1 MRYIIIMRKNNMK
14 LSVLSFITM
23 MFASSASAQ
32 YAWQADVEPGQL
44 NLGANVH
51 YNVETQASFSN
62 GKTPLWLN
70 ANKYGLSSLEKQN
83 GYVRASVI
91 RPLQTDSARRWG
103 IGYGVDVAA
112 AYHYTS
118 KPVVQQAF
126 VEARWLHGVL
136 SVGAKQYPMELK
148 NNALSSGAQTLGIN
162 ARPVPQVRIALPEYW
177 TLPFANH
184 WLHLKGH
191 IAYGRLTDNNWQH
204 EFTNKEH
211 KYADNTLYHSKAGY
225 LMIGNPDGFYPLSV
239 ELGLE
244 TATLFGGSSYDFVDG
259 KMQLFAKGGTGFGAF
274 ARAFIGGGSEQ
285 PEKGTVY
292 QNNEGDMLGSWL
304 MRVNYDTETWRLSAY
319 ADKFFE
325 DHSSMF
331 QLDYDGYGT
340 GDEWNVKKDRRFLLY
355 DLKDWMLGVELN
367 LKNGRWLRDV
377 VLEYVYTKYQSGP
390 IYHDHTISISDHV
403 SGQDNYYNHYIYSG
417 WQHWGQVMGNP
428 LYLSPIYNEN
438 GCIEIMNNRF
448 VAWHLGF
455 DGTPIDNLDYRVL
468 ATYQTGYGT
477 YSMPYLAPRYNF
489 SMMIELGYHFNH
501 NWNVKGAFALDR
513 GKILGNNY
521 GGQITI
527 SKSGIF

>member
-14 LSVLSFITM
+14 LSVLSFIAM

-225 LMIGNPDGFYPLSV
+225 LMIGNPDGFYPFSV
-239 ELGLE
+239 EMGLE
-244 TATLFGGSSYDFVDG
+244 TATLLAEVRMTLLMVRCSS
-259 KMQLFAKGGTGFGAF
+259 
-274 ARAFIGGGSEQ
+274 
-285 PEKGTVY
+285 
-292 QNNEGDMLGSWL
+292 
-304 MRVNYDTETWRLSAY
+304 
-319 ADKFFE
+319 
-325 DHSSMF
+325 
-331 QLDYDGYGT
+331 
-340 GDEWNVKKDRRFLLY
+340 LL
-355 DLKDWMLGVELN
+355 K
-367 LKNGRWLRDV
+367 V
-377 VLEYVYTKYQSGP
+377 VLVLVLLP
-390 IYHDHTISISDHV
+390 VH
-403 SGQDNYYNHYIYSG
+403 
-417 WQHWGQVMGNP
+417 
-428 LYLSPIYNEN
+428 LSVEEVNSLKRELFIR
-438 GCIEIMNNRF
+438 I
-448 VAWHLGF
+448 
-455 DGTPIDNLDYRVL
+455 TRVICL
-468 ATYQTGYGT
+468 ARGSCVLT
-477 YSMPYLAPRYNF
+477 
-489 SMMIELGYHFNH
+489 MMLR
-501 NWNVKGAFALDR
+501 R
-513 GKILGNNY
+513 GV
-521 GGQITI
+521 
-527 SKSGIF
+527 

>member
-1 MRYIIIMRKNNMK
+1 MK
-14 LSVLSFITM
+14 VSVLSFLAL
-23 MFASSASAQ
+23 MFASQASAQ
-32 YAWQADVEPGQL
+32 YAWQDDVMPGKL
-44 NLGANVH
+44 DLGANIH
-51 YNVETQASFSN
+51 YNVEAQASFSN
-62 GKTPLWLN
+62 DKTPLWLN
-70 ANKYGLSSLEKQN
+70 ANKYGLSSLEKKN

-103 IGYGVDVAA
+103 IGYGLDVAA

-118 KPVVQQAF
+118 KPIVQQAY

-148 NNALSSGAQTLGIN
+148 NNTLSSGSQTLGIN

-177 TLPFANH
+177 TLPFGNN
-184 WLHLKGH
+184 WLRLKGH
-191 IAYGRLTDNNWQH
+191 IAYGKLTDDNWQH
-204 EFTNKEH
+204 EFTNNQH

-304 MRVNYDTETWRLSAY
+304 MRINYDADTWRLSAY

-331 QLDYDGYGT
+331 QLDYDGYGS
-340 GDEWNVKKDRRFLLY
+340 GEEWTSFF
-355 DLKDWMLGVELN
+355 
-367 LKNGRWLRDV
+367 
-377 VLEYVYTKYQSGP
+377 
-390 IYHDHTISISDHV
+390 
-403 SGQDNYYNHYIYSG
+403 
-417 WQHWGQVMGNP
+417 P
-428 LYLSPIYNEN
+428 L
-438 GCIEIMNNRF
+438 
-448 VAWHLGF
+448 
-455 DGTPIDNLDYRVL
+455 
-468 ATYQTGYGT
+468 
-477 YSMPYLAPRYNF
+477 
-489 SMMIELGYHFNH
+489 
-501 NWNVKGAFALDR
+501 
-513 GKILGNNY
+513 
-521 GGQITI
+521 
-527 SKSGIF
+527 